1 IKHSIRSELRE
12 RAFNEP
18 IAPGQWLRCAPP
30 WIKQIAR
37 REKNQRFQIVAARL
51 ERLNDHAEI
60 FRTRYVVLKYYQ
72 MLQCRLLDK
81 LSQQESV
88 TQSAA
93 NFAFHHWAAKYLD
106 RHVSVQQ
113 IFQ

>member
-1 IKHSIRSELRE
+1 MQDRRPHAKGLRPMLSVVASHEAGRNYYWKCILKKLSGEGTRIKHSIRSELRE

-51 ERLNDHAEI
+51 ERLNDHA
-60 FRTRYVVLKYYQ
+60 
-72 MLQCRLLDK
+72 
-81 LSQQESV
+81 
-88 TQSAA
+88 
-93 NFAFHHWAAKYLD
+93 
-106 RHVSVQQ
+106 
-113 IFQ
+113 